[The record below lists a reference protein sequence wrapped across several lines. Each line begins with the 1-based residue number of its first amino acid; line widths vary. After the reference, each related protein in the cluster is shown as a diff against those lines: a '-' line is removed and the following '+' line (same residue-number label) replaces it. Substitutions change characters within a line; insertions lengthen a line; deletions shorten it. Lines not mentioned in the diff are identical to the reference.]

1 MKKLTT
7 GLLVAALTVFSGA
20 GIAAPYGDNIAEQ
33 KTTQR
38 VEEEMAEFVSKLN
51 AACGTNIKASIDWKA
66 YSTFSEADR
75 EGRTIVNLYEMAG
88 SLTRTPL
95 VNLTDGCRDAIVKAA
110 VVKKV
115 KTITFT
121 VTKGKV
127 SLKAPS
133 HTFKANNGVLAITYN
148 FQNAN
153 DEGGVLSAL

>member
-1 MKKLTT
+1 LRSK
-7 GLLVAALTVFSGA
+7 
-20 GIAAPYGDNIAEQ
+20 

-66 YSTFSEADR
+66 YSIFSDADR
-75 EGRTIVNLYEMAG
+75 EGRTSVNLYEMAG

-95 VNLTDGCRDAIVKAA
+95 VNLADGCRDAIVKTA

-115 KTITFT
+115 KSITFA

-133 HTFKANNGVLAITYN
+133 RTFKANNGVLVVTHN